1 MTHDHDEGRLAPEC
15 AYKDGYIRGRH
26 EKEAMVTVA
35 SVLDAMEGRNGRTQ
49 WKRVREGSR
58 WPRFLLWPE
67 GSSRAWPGLKRWSS
81 PAELCSLSWAPRPP
95 RATGCGHGGGSA
107 GGSRAAGTVTVGALA
122 GAKADESRSVVSQH
136 GRRPLAPLYGRT
148 RLGRRVYLVGRVI
161 SCAAGGVTGATV
173 DAGVGVPGGNVPAGT
188 DLGRGV
194 GGGATTVVDIR
205 VDDPPYE
212 VRAGQADDLCF
223 LRDRPRPGGRVLE
236 KTTRVSS
243 STWPQRVSRPSVMA
257 PPPAGWAL
265 GPTPSVTGWCTPPGP
280 HTPPKAARDTLS

>member
-1 MTHDHDEGRLAPEC
+1 M
-15 AYKDGYIRGRH
+15 
-26 EKEAMVTVA
+26 
-35 SVLDAMEGRNGRTQ
+35 
-49 WKRVREGSR
+49 
-58 WPRFLLWPE
+58 
-67 GSSRAWPGLKRWSS
+67 
-81 PAELCSLSWAPRPP
+81 
-95 RATGCGHGGGSA
+95 
-107 GGSRAAGTVTVGALA
+107 TVGALA

-223 LRDRPRPGGRVLE
+223 LRDRPRPGGRVSIAR
-236 KTTRVSS
+236 TYGPVVARVIE
-243 STWPQRVSRPSVMA
+243 
-257 PPPAGWAL
+257 PP
-265 GPTPSVTGWCTPPGP
+265 C
-280 HTPPKAARDTLS
+280 